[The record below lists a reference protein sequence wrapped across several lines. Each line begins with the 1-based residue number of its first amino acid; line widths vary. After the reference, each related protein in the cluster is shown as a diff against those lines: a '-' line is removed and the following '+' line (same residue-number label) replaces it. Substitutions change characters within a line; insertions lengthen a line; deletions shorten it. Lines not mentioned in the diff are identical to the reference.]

1 MILVIIL
8 LVVIV
13 AAVGLAFL
21 GQRIGAN
28 MEAPN
33 LGAGTTE
40 QEMRSALS
48 PSVLGALLGILPFLV
63 FVVVLIFMAMTM
75 PEEHP
80 ADGSGGGG
88 SEASATH

>member
-1 MILVIIL
+1 MVLFIIV
-8 LVVIV
+8 LVVLI
-13 AAVGLAFL
+13 ATFGLAFL

-48 PSVLGALLGILPFLV
+48 PSVLGALLGILPVLV
-63 FVVVLIFMAMTM
+63 FIIILIYTAVTL
-75 PEEHP
+75 PEEHHE
-80 ADGSGGGG
+80 GEGG
-88 SEASATH
+88 STTTEAAH

>member
-1 MILVIIL
+1 MVLVIIV
-8 LVVIV
+8 LVVI
-13 AAVGLAFL
+13 AATVGLAFF

-48 PSVLGALLGILPFLV
+48 PSVLGALLGILPFMIFVIALV
-63 FVVVLIFMAMTM
+63 WTAVHLPV
-75 PEEHP
+75 EHVD
-80 ADGSGGGG
+80 DGSG
-88 SEASATH
+88 SSASAP

>member
-1 MILVIIL
+1 MLIAII
-8 LVVIV
+8 VIV
-13 AAVGLAFL
+13 ILATAGLAFV

-48 PSVLGALLGILPFLV
+48 PSVLGALLGIVPFLL
-63 FVVVLIFMAMTM
+63 FIVVLIWMAMHV
-75 PEEHP
+75 PHEAP
-80 ADGSGGGG
+80 ADGSGG
-88 SEASATH
+88 SAPTAEH

>member
-1 MILVIIL
+1 MV

-13 AAVGLAFL
+13 LVVILATFGLAFL

-40 QEMRSALS
+40 QEMRGALS

-63 FVVVLIFMAMTM
+63 FIIVLVWTAVHLP
-75 PEEHP
+75 PEHAAE
-80 ADGSGGGG
+80 SGGG
-88 SEASATH
+88 STAEAAH

>member
-1 MILVIIL
+1 MGVLIVIV
-8 LVVIV
+8 LVVV
-13 AAVGLAFL
+13 AATFGMAFL

-48 PSVLGALLGILPFLV
+48 PSVLGALLGIIPFMLFVIVLVWTAVHLP
-63 FVVVLIFMAMTM
+63 
-75 PEEHP
+75 PEHA
-80 ADGSGGGG
+80 ADSGGG
-88 SEASATH
+88 ASTSAPH

>member
-1 MILVIIL
+1 MVLAIIV
-8 LVVIV
+8 LVVIL
-13 AAVGLAFL
+13 ATGGLAFL

-48 PSVLGALLGILPFLV
+48 PSVLGALLGILPFMIFVAVMIWMATHLPPDTTHTEGTDPDS
-63 FVVVLIFMAMTM
+63 VVV
-75 PEEHP
+75 PSH
-80 ADGSGGGG
+80 
-88 SEASATH
+88 

>member
-48 PSVLGALLGILPFLV
+48 PSVFGALLGILPFLV
-63 FVVVLIFMAMTM
+63 FVIVLIYMAMTM

-80 ADGSGGGG
+80 ADGSGGG

>member
-1 MILVIIL
+1 MVLVIVI
-8 LVVIV
+8 LVVIL
-13 AAVGLAFL
+13 ATGGLAFL

-48 PSVLGALLGILPFLV
+48 PSVLGALLGILPFMI
-63 FVVVLIFMAMTM
+63 FVCVMIWM
-75 PEEHP
+75 
-80 ADGSGGGG
+80 
-88 SEASATH
+88 ATHLPPDTTHTEGTDPSAAPAAH

>member
-1 MILVIIL
+1 MVLAIIVI
-8 LVVIV
+8 VVIL
-13 AAVGLAFL
+13 ATAGLAFL

-48 PSVLGALLGILPFLV
+48 PSVLGAMLGIVPFLV
-63 FVVVLIFMAMTM
+63 FITVLIWMAVHIP
-75 PEEHP
+75 PEVHE
-80 ADGSGGGG
+80 GEGG
-88 SEASATH
+88 SASSAPQ

>member
-1 MILVIIL
+1 MVLVIIV
-8 LVVIV
+8 LVVI
-13 AAVGLAFL
+13 AATAGLAFL

-48 PSVLGALLGILPFLV
+48 PSVLGALLGILPFLI
-63 FVVVLIFMAMTM
+63 FVIVLIYTAVTL
-75 PEEHP
+75 PAEHHD
-80 ADGSGGGG
+80 DGSGGGT
-88 SEASATH
+88 EAASTAH